1 MKKILIVA
9 AVIVVLIAAGIFLL
23 MANLNS
29 LVAKAIEKHGSE
41 VTQTRVSVSGVEI
54 SLKEGRGTIRGL
66 SVESPAGYD
75 AREAF
80 SLSDI
85 TLDIDLQSLRD
96 DPIVIDEI
104 RIVAPVVYAEATE
117 TGSTNIDELRKN
129 VQASTSEATGSDDGG
144 SGGQGKKIRIKKFV
158 FEQGSIEVDATA
170 LGIEKRTL
178 VLPEIRIDNIGGS
191 GGATPADITRIVLE
205 AVAKRAASEVAES
218 GIKES
223 LKKKAGDEAKK
234 VLDKIGG

>member
-23 MANLNS
+23 LANLDS
-29 LVAKAIEKHGSE
+29 LIAKAIEKHGSE
-41 VTQTRVSVSGVEI
+41 VTRTGVSVSGVEI

-66 SVESPAGYD
+66 SIESPAGYD

-85 TLDIDLQSLRD
+85 TLDIDVQSLRD

-104 RIVAPVVYAEATE
+104 RIIAPVVYAEATE

-129 VQASTSEATGSDDGG
+129 VQASVGESSNSGDGG
-144 SGGQGKKIRIKKFV
+144 SGGQAKKIRIKRFV

-170 LGIEKRTL
+170 LGMEKRTL
-178 VLPEIRIDNIGGS
+178 VLPEIRIDDIGGP
-191 GGATPADITRIVLE
+191 GGATPGDITRIVLG

-223 LKKKAGDEAKK
+223 LKEKAGDEAKK
-234 VLDKIGG
+234 LLDKIGG